1 MIERLAPP
9 AHGSFMMLAQPQ
21 RMIDHSF
28 SSPSATRV
36 SDDAPNNDGANS
48 KPRQRGYLRPTLWE

>member
-9 AHGSFMMLAQPQ
+9 AHGSFMMLAEPQ

-28 SSPSATRV
+28 CSLSATTL
-36 SDDAPNNDGANS
+36 SGDAPNNNGAKS
-48 KPRQRGYLRPTLWE
+48 KPRQRGD